1 MESYYMIMQAGST
14 ANIDIY
20 GDIVSDSGWFSR
32 ESDCS
37 SYQLVK
43 EIEEF
48 EDVDVI
54 YVNIN
59 SYGGEVKEGLAIA
72 NALKRHPA
80 KVVTRCDGFACSIA
94 SVVFMAGDER
104 VMHGP
109 SLLMIHNAL
118 YSWTSGNANEL
129 RKQAEDLD
137 VITDACKH
145 AYLERINIDEE
156 ELTTLMDAETW
167 ISAADALSMGFAT
180 KVEDYSKDAHPTQR
194 ARASISRHILHE
206 LGLPGTVLAAQEDPG
221 ITGAGDPPGEGDA
234 KQPGPD
240 ESGDG
245 DLVDEESPGIV
256 TDEADAQID
265 EGAVSAFFDAAFKEG
280 R

>member
-1 MESYYMIMQAGST
+1 MEGYYAIMKSGSM

-20 GDIVSDSGWFSR
+20 GDIVSDAGWFGC

-37 SYQLVK
+37 SYKLVK
-43 EIEEF
+43 EIEEL
-48 EDVDVI
+48 EASVI

-72 NALKRHPA
+72 NALKRHSA

-109 SLLMIHNAL
+109 SLLMVHNAL
-118 YSWTSGNANEL
+118 YSYTSGNANEL

-137 VITDACKH
+137 TITAACKQ

-156 ELTTLMDAETW
+156 ELTSLMDAETW

-180 KVEDYSKDAHPTQR
+180 KIEDYAKDSHPTQS
-194 ARASISRHILHE
+194 ARASISGRLLQVVE
-206 LGLPGTVLAAQEDPG
+206 QGLMAPLQAAQTLQEESAA
-221 ITGAGDPPGEGDA
+221 AGQSEGSEEGSELDLPPADEPPGDGGMDA
-234 KQPGPD
+234 K
-240 ESGDG
+240 EN
-245 DLVDEESPGIV
+245 
-256 TDEADAQID
+256 
-265 EGAVSAFFDAAFKEG
+265 EGALSAFFDAAFRKES
-280 R
+280 